1 MERER
6 EVVYCRFRQPSRS
19 TSIKVSY
26 RVWRRR
32 TRRRFVSF
40 RSFVHSFIHSSQCR
54 VDFGFYWLLAASWVL
69 IVFWNRFFRR
79 QSISTFARIAYVFRW
94 ISQIGIDFLWIE
106 FRPRSLSCVPFS
118 TLWHDRFLDT
128 FSFFLALWIF
138 GSFYWVFLSFT
149 EFSWVLPSFTDFS
162 WVLPSFLGF
171 SFVGLY
177 LVLPSFTKWNL
188 YLLSFLWF
196 YRVFLVSC
204 RILTG
209 FFLGFAEFCW
219 ALPKFT
225 EFFWFLPC
233 LTEFYSV

>member
-1 MERER
+1 MEPRSLDGGGGGDIDDNDVVATSSVSISFGVSLGQREREKKNREMERER

-118 TLWHDRFLDT
+118 TL
-128 FSFFLALWIF
+128 
-138 GSFYWVFLSFT
+138 
-149 EFSWVLPSFTDFS
+149 
-162 WVLPSFLGF
+162 
-171 SFVGLY
+171 
-177 LVLPSFTKWNL
+177 
-188 YLLSFLWF
+188 
-196 YRVFLVSC
+196 
-204 RILTG
+204 
-209 FFLGFAEFCW
+209 
-219 ALPKFT
+219 
-225 EFFWFLPC
+225 
-233 LTEFYSV
+233 